1 MDDPISPKVQH
12 ILRFSGVHQQV
23 LKELENHSLQ
33 SHSEVLFGRD
43 SGVGMFI
50 NPGSNNQGTV
60 EFQAEK
66 EHPLQY
72 IQGYLRSLCLQL
84 TGEDIK
90 PVKRLP
96 EQPNDLFECPVE
108 RLN

>member
-1 MDDPISPKVQH
+1 MDPISPKAQH

-23 LKELENHSLQ
+23 LNELENHSLQ
-33 SHSEVLFGRD
+33 AHSEVLFGRD

-50 NPGSNNQGTV
+50 SQGSNNQATV

-84 TGEDIK
+84 TGEDILL
-90 PVKRLP
+90 KRVP
-96 EQPNDLFECPVE
+96 EQANDLFECPIE